1 MERRSGHGVRR
12 EEDGNLAVALLLVP
26 MLFVLCMA
34 LWALGRFDWS
44 EAVAWG
50 VVLLVL
56 CRWLGNAEQEKEIK
70 HG

>member
-1 MERRSGHGVRR
+1 MEGRRAREERR

-34 LWALGRFDWS
+34 LWALGRGDVS
-44 EAVAWG
+44 EAAAWG
-50 VVLLVL
+50 IALVVA
-56 CRWLGNAEQEKEIK
+56 CRWLGKAEQEKENK